1 MFVYILSLHSHY
13 SRSGALKKVPNMKS
27 VRMHEG
33 KGHRVKLS
41 KVTDYFKKGI
51 HSCKRAL

>member
-1 MFVYILSLHSHY
+1 MFVYILSLHSRY
-13 SRSGALKKVPNMKS
+13 SRALKKVPNMKS

>member
-1 MFVYILSLHSHY
+1 
-13 SRSGALKKVPNMKS
+13 MKS

-41 KVTDYFKKGI
+41 KVTDDKNFKKGI